1 MILYFHKKITLLLQ
15 LVAHE
20 VGHNLGMK
28 HDFDEKHGG
37 QSSSCNQDNHI
48 MAYGSS
54 KEKWSTCSK
63 ADFEAHYLQVQ
74 SNWCMEGKCNL
85 LFTAINA
92 ASIQYTSDYKV
103 SYNMFLL

>member
-28 HDFDEKHGG
+28 HDFDEAHGG
-37 QSSSCNQDNHI
+37 ESSTCNQNNHI
-48 MAYGSS
+48 MSYGSS

-63 ADFEAHYLQVQ
+63 KDFKARYLQIK
-74 SNWCMEGKCNL
+74 SKNWTWCMEGKCYYF
-85 LFTAINA
+85 LFIF
-92 ASIQYTSDYKV
+92 IYLTS
-103 SYNMFLL
+103 MIHL

>member
-1 MILYFHKKITLLLQ
+1 MQ

-28 HDFDEKHGG
+28 HDFDAAHGG
-37 QSSSCNQDNHI
+37 DSSPCNQDNHI

-63 ADFEAHYLQVQ
+63 SDFEARYLQVKN
-74 SNWCMEGKCNL
+74 SWCMEG
-85 LFTAINA
+85 
-92 ASIQYTSDYKV
+92 
-103 SYNMFLL
+103 

>member
-1 MILYFHKKITLLLQ
+1 M
-15 LVAHE
+15 AHE

-28 HDFDEKHGG
+28 HDFDEAHGG
-37 QSSSCNQDNHI
+37 DSSSCNQDNHI

-85 LFTAINA
+85 LFTAINI
-92 ASIQYTSDYKV
+92 ASIQYTSNYKV

>member
-1 MILYFHKKITLLLQ
+1 M
-15 LVAHE
+15 AHE

-28 HDFDEKHGG
+28 HDFDAKHGG
-37 QSSSCNQDNHI
+37 QSSSCNKDNHI

-85 LFTAINA
+85 LFTAINV
-92 ASIQYTSDYKV
+92 ASIQ
-103 SYNMFLL
+103 